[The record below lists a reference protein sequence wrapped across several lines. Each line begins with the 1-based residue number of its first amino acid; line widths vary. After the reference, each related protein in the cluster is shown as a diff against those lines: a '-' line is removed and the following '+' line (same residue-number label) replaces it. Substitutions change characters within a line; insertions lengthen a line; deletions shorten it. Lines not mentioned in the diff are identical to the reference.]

1 MSLRNSHAETPIS
14 KVMLEDV
21 TFLEM
26 IMSLANST
34 HECHQCLY
42 NAGQGSFS
50 DASALSEPGN
60 GPSPS
65 TITAFTLVL
74 DFPVFRTMKNKLI
87 LFTSYPIFCY
97 SNLNGVRCHVKPK
110 SDLPATRV
118 LVLINLPAQEEFK
131 TNKAEACFHQDSE
144 EEGPIMKYVR
154 EAQETITDKRHGRT
168 RRERDSGSHDRSLG

>member
-60 GPSPS
+60 GPSPC

-131 TNKAEACFHQDSE
+131 TNKQSR
-144 EEGPIMKYVR
+144 GLLPP
-154 EAQETITDKRHGRT
+154 G
-168 RRERDSGSHDRSLG
+168 L